1 MGEDEKEKGGQQHEG
16 HESRREATWGKE
28 EANGV
33 AEEVSE
39 GRRPTKKKM
48 YQSVIWKSLPSELRD
63 PCGRGD
69 GKGSM

>member
-39 GRRPTKKKM
+39 GRRPTKKKNVSKCHM
-48 YQSVIWKSLPSELRD
+48 EIPPLRAQGSLWKRRWE
-63 PCGRGD
+63 G
-69 GKGSM
+69 